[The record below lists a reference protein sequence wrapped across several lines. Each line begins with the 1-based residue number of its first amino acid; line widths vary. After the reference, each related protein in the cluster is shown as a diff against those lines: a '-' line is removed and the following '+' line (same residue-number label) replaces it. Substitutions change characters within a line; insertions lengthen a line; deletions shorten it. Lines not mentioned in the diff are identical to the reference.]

1 MPELLT
7 YSKFFKKNDAEYF
20 GDLLQ
25 KAGIEFKIE
34 HERDVLD
41 KIYIGETLDPLF
53 AVKIPEDSF
62 ATADK
67 ILKADAEMQ
76 VNNVSKDY
84 YLFGFTDEELID
96 VVNDKNGWNQFDQV
110 LARKILSERKIE
122 IPQQTATKPAAE
134 FKSLRLETPWL
145 ITEYLLSAAFSFIG
159 ILIGVVTL
167 SAYRTLPDG
176 KKVKMYD
183 SFTRNNAKLM
193 LVIGIIR
200 TVIRLSVF
208 TALFKN

>member
-7 YSKFFKKNDAEYF
+7 YSKFYTKEDAEHF
-20 GDLLQ
+20 GELMD
-25 KAGIEFKIE
+25 KAGIEYLIE

-67 ILKADAEMQ
+67 ILKTDAESQ
-76 VNNVSKDY
+76 VNNVGDDY
-84 YLFGFTDEELID
+84 YLFSFTNEELID

-122 IPQQTATKPAAE
+122 IPKPAETKPEAE
-134 FKSLRLETPWL
+134 FKPLRLEMPWL
-145 ITEYLLSAAFSFIG
+145 ITEYLLSIVFGFIG
-159 ILIGVVTL
+159 IIIGVVTL
-167 SAYRTLPDG
+167 SAYRTLSNG

-183 SFTRNNAKLM
+183 RFTINNGKII

-200 TVIRLSVF
+200 SVIRLSF
-208 TALFKN
+208 LTALLKN

>member
-7 YSKFFKKNDAEYF
+7 YSKFYTKEDAEDF
-20 GDLLQ
+20 AALMN
-25 KAGIEFKIE
+25 KAGIENLIE

-41 KIYIGETLDPLF
+41 KIYIGETLDPMF
-53 AVKIPEDSF
+53 AVKIPEESF

-67 ILKADAEMQ
+67 ILESDAESQ
-76 VNNVSKDY
+76 VNNVSDDY
-84 YLFGFTDEELID
+84 YLFGFTNEELIE

-110 LARKILSERKIE
+110 LARKILSERNIE
-122 IPQQTATKPAAE
+122 IPKPVETQPGAD
-134 FKSLRLETPWL
+134 FKPLRLEMPWL
-145 ITEYLLSAAFSFIG
+145 ITEYLLSIVFGFIG
-159 ILIGVVTL
+159 IIIGVVTL

-183 SFTRNNAKLM
+183 AFTRNNAKLM
-193 LVIGIIR
+193 LVIGILR
-200 TVIRLSVF
+200 TAIRLSVF